1 MNQAVVIDKSP
12 HTRAPIGAS
21 NWLGGIGRII
31 SSGIGFND
39 NDRILGGALLVTILA
54 LVVDGML
61 ALVQRFVSPRA
72 LRTPIFTPRAV
83 RRETSDTRAASAGRR
98 AVAEA
103 SADEGK

>member
-1 MNQAVVIDKSP
+1 
-12 HTRAPIGAS
+12 
-21 NWLGGIGRII
+21 
-31 SSGIGFND
+31 
-39 NDRILGGALLVTILA
+39 
-54 LVVDGML
+54 ML